1 MLSDTLVTVG
11 SHTFRLSTLLI
22 LIGVVLLLGI
32 IAFVL
37 GLMRGKRVSVQRS
50 PTTEELN
57 VHLARIAEALERIAN
72 QPADQMIAKASEAG
86 RPPAEAEPNPPEP
99 RSPFS
104 RFTR

>member
-11 SHTFRLSTLLI
+11 SHTFRLSTVLMM
-22 LIGVVLLLGI
+22 IGVVLLFGI
-32 IAFVL
+32 IAFVF

-86 RPPAEAEPNPPEP
+86 RQSAEVEPNPPQA

-104 RFTR
+104 TFTR